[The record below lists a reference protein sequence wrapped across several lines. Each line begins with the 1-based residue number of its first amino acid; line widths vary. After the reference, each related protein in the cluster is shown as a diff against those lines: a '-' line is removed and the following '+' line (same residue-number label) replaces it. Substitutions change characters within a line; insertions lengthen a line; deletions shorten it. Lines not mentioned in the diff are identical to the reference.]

1 MDRIEI
7 HWMTLIV
14 SVTLLVLLIVKL
26 VKENIKERRFKNKK
40 SKENLD

>member
-14 SVTLLVLLIVKL
+14 SATLLVLLIVKL
-26 VKENIKERRFKNKK
+26 VKENIQERRFKNKK
-40 SKENLD
+40 

>member
-26 VKENIKERRFKNKK
+26 VKENIQERRFKNKK

>member
-14 SVTLLVLLIVKL
+14 SVTLLVLLIVGL
-26 VKENIKERRFKNKK
+26 VKEKIQEKRFKKK
-40 SKENLD
+40 

>member
-14 SVTLLVLLIVKL
+14 SVTLLVLLIVGL
-26 VKENIKERRFKNKK
+26 VKEKIQKRRFKNKK